1 MRDLVQKALF
11 IVMFSLIGSGSVLV
25 AEASETSESLKEQY
39 MLVDE
44 NQQEIVDYM
53 IRENLTIE
61 EVYSAFPIISA
72 QLTAGEIEQ
81 LKTKFPKLHT
91 QENLEYEQTA
101 DNELE
106 SAKVLGASPSL
117 ISPYTGAGVKVAIL
131 DSGIDVTHR
140 DLKVKGGFCS
150 LSFDCAPDVPYTDDN
165 GHGTHVAGIV
175 AALKNNTGIVG
186 LAPAV
191 DLYSVKAM
199 NAFGSGS
206 TESLVSGIEWALK
219 NKMDII
225 NMSITTDDNDV
236 ALRTALQTAY
246 NKGIL
251 IVASVGNNGETTN
264 KAVLYPARYSS
275 VIGVGAVKNDLT
287 KMPESAVGPEVELV
301 APGDSILSTFPIE
314 WDYEDGRTDGYTRL
328 SGTSMAAPHV
338 TGLLAI
344 YKERF
349 PQMTNVELRTLI
361 TSTAKD
367 LGVKGRDNLYGFGL
381 IQYLPELPYSV
392 NFTKTSA
399 TGKVVLSTTDP
410 KLLKVVMN
418 DKSLKL
424 KDGQLEIYGVKG
436 KKEIFVTSVDA
447 QKKQTIERQY
457 VEFKAPAYSDVKNS
471 QPFSGPV
478 GYLAGKNQIKG
489 FQDGTFRPYT
499 AINRGEAAVLIGRA
513 LGYSGTPTKTK
524 FSDVSPSSYASG
536 YIDAAVKAKVISG
549 FTDGTFRPEAN
560 VTRAEMAIMISK
572 AYQLTATSNKS
583 FTDVNSSIAA
593 YNAIMSLANTGITSG
608 YKDGTFKPYEKMT
621 RSDFSVFLS
630 RAQNDLFKLTSS

>member
-1 MRDLVQKALF
+1 MRGLVQRALF
-11 IVMFSLIGSGSVLV
+11 IVMFSLIGSGSVLA
-25 AEASETSESLKEQY
+25 AEASETSEALKEHY
-39 MLVDE
+39 MLVDQ
-44 NQQEIVDYM
+44 NQQEIVSYM
-53 IRENLTIE
+53 KSENLTIE
-61 EVYSAFPIISA
+61 EIYSAFPIISA
-72 QLTAGEIEQ
+72 QLSADELAQ
-81 LKTKFPKLHT
+81 LKNKFPKLHT
-91 QENLEYEQTA
+91 QENIEYEQTT

-117 ISPYTGAGVKVAIL
+117 LSPYTGAGVKVAIL
-131 DSGIDVTHR
+131 DSGIDVNHR
-140 DLKVKGGFCS
+140 DLKVKGGYCS
-150 LSFDCAPDVPYTDDN
+150 LAFECAPDVPYTDDN
-165 GHGTHVAGIV
+165 GHGTHVAGIL

-186 LAPAV
+186 LAPSV

-206 TESLVSGIEWALK
+206 TDSLVSGIEWAIK

-225 NMSITTDDNDV
+225 NMSITTDEDDV

-251 IVASVGNNGETTN
+251 ITASVGNNGETTN

-338 TGLLAI
+338 AGLLAI

-349 PQMTNVELRTLI
+349 PKMTNVELRNLI

-381 IQYLPELPYSV
+381 IQYMPELPYSV
-392 NFTKTSA
+392 SFTKTNS
-399 TGKVVLSTTDP
+399 TGKVVLSTTDS

-418 DKSLKL
+418 GKSLKL
-424 KDGQLEIYGVKG
+424 KDGQMEIYGVKG

-457 VEFKAPAYSDVKNS
+457 VEFSEPAYSDVKNS
-471 QPFSGPV
+471 QPFSGSV
-478 GYLAGKNQIKG
+478 GYLAGKKQIKG

-583 FTDVNSSIAA
+583 FADVNSSIAA
-593 YNAIMSLANTGITSG
+593 YKAIMSLANAGITSG

-630 RAQNDLFKLTSS
+630 RAQNDLFKLASS

>member
-1 MRDLVQKALF
+1 MRGLVQNVIFVL
-11 IVMFSLIGSGSVLV
+11 IFSLIGSGTVLA
-25 AEASETSESLKEQY
+25 AEASETSETLKEHY
-39 MLVDE
+39 MLVDQ
-44 NQQEIVDYM
+44 NQKEIASYM
-53 IRENLTIE
+53 ERNNFTIE

-72 QLTAGEIEQ
+72 QLTTDELNQ
-81 LKTKFPKLHT
+81 LKTKFPNLHT
-91 QENLEYEQTA
+91 QGNLEYEQTA

-117 ISPYTGAGVKVAIL
+117 LSPYTGAGVKVAIL
-131 DSGIDVTHR
+131 DSGIDVNHR
-140 DLKVKGGFCS
+140 DLKVKGGYCS
-150 LSFDCAPDVPYTDDN
+150 LSFECASDVPYTDDN
-165 GHGTHVAGIV
+165 GHGTHVAGIL
-175 AALKNNTGIVG
+175 AALKNSTGLVG
-186 LAPAV
+186 LAPSV

-199 NAFGSGS
+199 NAFGSG
-206 TESLVSGIEWALK
+206 TTDSLVSGIEWAIK

-225 NMSITTDDNDV
+225 NMSITTDNNDV
-236 ALRTALQTAY
+236 ALGTALQTAY

-251 IVASVGNNGETTN
+251 IVASVGNNGETAN
-264 KAVLYPARYSS
+264 KSVLYPAKYSS

-287 KMPESAVGPEVELV
+287 KMPESAIGPEVEIV

-328 SGTSMAAPHV
+328 SGTSMAAPHI

-349 PQMTNVELRTLI
+349 PKMTNVELRHLI

-381 IQYLPELPYSV
+381 VQYMPELPFSV
-392 NFTKTSA
+392 NFTQTSA
-399 TGKVVLSTTDP
+399 TGKVVLSTSDT
-410 KLLKVVMN
+410 KLLKVTMN
-418 DKSLKL
+418 GRSLKTTN
-424 KDGQLEIYGVKG
+424 GQLEIYGVKG
-436 KKEIFVTSVDA
+436 KKEIYVTSEDA
-447 QKKQTIERQY
+447 QKKQTVERRY
-457 VEFKAPAYSDVKNS
+457 VEFTGPNYSDVKNS
-471 QPFSGPV
+471 QPFSGSV

-536 YIDAAVKAKVISG
+536 YIDSAVKAKVISG

-560 VTRAEMAIMISK
+560 VTRAEMAIMIAK
-572 AYQLTATSNKS
+572 AYELTATSNNS
-583 FTDVNSSIAA
+583 FSDVNPSIAA

>member
-1 MRDLVQKALF
+1 MRGLVQKALF

-25 AEASETSESLKEQY
+25 AEASENSESLKEQV

-53 IRENLTIE
+53 IRENFTIE
-61 EVYSAFPIISA
+61 EVYRAFPIISA
-72 QLTAGEIEQ
+72 RLTAEEIEQ
-81 LKTKFPKLHT
+81 LKKKFPKIHT

-117 ISPYTGAGVKVAIL
+117 ISPYTGANVKVAIL

-150 LSFDCAPDVPYTDDN
+150 LPFDCAPDVPYADDN

-175 AALKNNTGIVG
+175 AGLKNNTGIIG
-186 LAPAV
+186 LAPSV

-246 NKGIL
+246 NKGVL

-349 PQMTNVELRTLI
+349 PQMTNVELRNLI

-367 LGVKGRDNLYGFGL
+367 LGVKGRDTLYGFGL
-381 IQYLPELPYSV
+381 IQYRTELPYSV
-392 NFTKTSA
+392 SFTKTSS

-410 KLLKVVMN
+410 KLLKVVTN
-418 DKSLKL
+418 GKTLKL
-424 KDGQLEIYGVKG
+424 KDGQVEIYGVKG
-436 KKEIFVTSVDA
+436 KKELLVTSVDA

-457 VEFKAPAYSDVKNS
+457 VEFTGPAYSDVNNS
-471 QPFSGPV
+471 QPFSGSV
-478 GYLAGKNQIKG
+478 GFLAGKNQIKG

-499 AINRGEAAVLIGRA
+499 SINRGEAAVLIGRA

-593 YNAIMSLANTGITSG
+593 YKAIMSLASTGITSG